1 MKAMSI
7 PAPAVCDADALSR
20 NRAQRNEAFPRMSDK
35 PLTDIPFSQFDLH
48 PQLLAGLEGAGF
60 ISCTPIQAMTLP
72 VALPGGDVA
81 GQAQTG
87 TGKTLAFLVA
97 VMNRLLT
104 RPALAD
110 RKPGDPRALILAP
123 TRELAIQIH
132 KDAVRIGPELGLKFA
147 LVYGGVDYDK
157 QRELLQQGVDVIIA
171 TPGRLID
178 YVKQHK
184 VVSLHACEIC
194 VLDEADRMFDL
205 GFIKDIRFLL
215 RRMPVRTERQTLLYS
230 ATLSHRVLEL
240 AYEHMNEPQKMV
252 VETESITASRVRQKI
267 YYPADEEKLPLLLG
281 LLSRGEG
288 ARTMVFV
295 NTKVFVERV
304 ARALER
310 AGYRVGVLSGDVP
323 QKKRESLLK
332 RFQAGQLEILVATDV
347 AARGLHIDGIKY
359 VYNYDLPF
367 DAEDYVHRIG
377 RTARLGEEGDAIS
390 FACERY
396 AMGLP
401 DIEAFIEQKIPSEPV
416 TQELLT
422 ALPRKPREGAV
433 ADDGQ
438 TESVGEIFREAREQ
452 RAADEA
458 RRGGGPRGG
467 RGERGE
473 RGERSGRGDRDGRRG
488 GGRGRGPR
496 REDAPAADAQGAL
509 TPGGVA
515 QGDAGAVTAAPQAP
529 AQTQESGA
537 TDTAGASAVQAASAP
552 QRQGAPEAGD
562 EQAPRKRRRRRGGR
576 RRSGEGGEARQ
587 EAGGNQTGQ
596 GREGERRN
604 GPRADGDE
612 RPRRGE
618 GGGQRRGGRGRRQGE
633 GGQEGSNQQP
643 AASAPATEAARSGER
658 PARKGKGPH
667 HVPARTAAPRE
678 NAGDNGGSLFSRI
691 GRGIKRL
698 VGRTPEGS

>member
-1 MKAMSI
+1 
-7 PAPAVCDADALSR
+7 
-20 NRAQRNEAFPRMSDK
+20 MSDK
-35 PLTDIPFSQFDLH
+35 PLTDLTFSSFELH
-48 PQLLAGLEGAGF
+48 PALQAGLEGAGF
-60 ISCTPIQAMTLP
+60 TRCTPIQALTLP

-97 VMNRLLT
+97 VVNRLLT

-110 RKPGDPRALILAP
+110 RKPEDPRALILAP

-132 KDAVRIGPELGLKFA
+132 KDAVKFGSDLGLRFA

-215 RRMPVRTERQTLLYS
+215 RRMPERTIRQTLLFS

-240 AYEHMNEPQKMV
+240 AYEHMNEPQKLV
-252 VETESITASRVRQKI
+252 VEAETITAARVRQRI
-267 YYPADEEKLPLLLG
+267 YFPADDEKIPLLLG
-281 LLSRGEG
+281 LLSRSEG

-304 ARALER
+304 ARSLEK

-323 QKKRESLLK
+323 QKKRESLLN
-332 RFQAGQLEILVATDV
+332 RFQKGQLEILVATDV

-401 DIEAFIEQKIPSEPV
+401 DIEAYIEQKIPSEPV
-416 TQELLT
+416 TKELLT
-422 ALPRKPREGAV
+422 PLPRPERPAPAAGEEGEES
-433 ADDGQ
+433 
-438 TESVGEIFREAREQ
+438 ESVGQIFREAREA
-452 RAADEA
+452 RAAEEE
-458 RRGGGPRGG
+458 RRGGGRSGGRSGGG
-467 RGERGE
+467 RGER
-473 RGERSGRGDRDGRRG
+473 RDGERSGERRS
-488 GGRGRGPR
+488 RGPR
-496 REDAPAADAQGAL
+496 KPRVEGEQSAAVPAEGA
-509 TPGGVA
+509 VA
-515 QGDAGAVTAAPQAP
+515 QAPRPPRA
-529 AQTQESGA
+529 E
-537 TDTAGASAVQAASAP
+537 
-552 QRQGAPEAGD
+552 GAPEGAVDG
-562 EQAPRKRRRRRGGR
+562 ERKPRKRRRRRHGR
-576 RRSGEGGEARQ
+576 PVEGGEGMQAN
-587 EAGGNQTGQ
+587 AG
-596 GREGERRN
+596 N
-604 GPRADGDE
+604 G
-612 RPRRGE
+612 
-618 GGGQRRGGRGRRQGE
+618 
-633 GGQEGSNQQP
+633 
-643 AASAPATEAARSGER
+643 ASPVTPVQVVAKP
-658 PARKGKGPH
+658 
-667 HVPARTAAPRE
+667 VRTAADS
-678 NAGDNGGSLFSRI
+678 GDSFLTRI
-691 GRGIKRL
+691 GRKIRRMLSGN
-698 VGRTPEGS
+698 

>member
-1 MKAMSI
+1 
-7 PAPAVCDADALSR
+7 
-20 NRAQRNEAFPRMSDK
+20 MSDK
-35 PLTDIPFSQFDLH
+35 PLTDIPFSEFELH
-48 PQLLAGLEGAGF
+48 PRLLAGLETAGF
-60 ISCTPIQAMTLP
+60 MRCTPIQAMTLP

-97 VMNRLLT
+97 VINRLLT

-132 KDAVRIGPELGLKFA
+132 KDAVKLGPEVGLKFA

-157 QRELLQQGVDVIIA
+157 QREMLQQGVDVIIA

-215 RRMPVRTERQTLLYS
+215 RRMPARTERQTLLYS
-230 ATLSHRVLEL
+230 ATLTHRVLQL

-252 VETESITASRVRQKI
+252 VETESITAARVRQKI

-281 LLSRGEG
+281 LLSRNQG

-323 QKKRESLLK
+323 QKKRETLLK
-332 RFQAGQLEILVATDV
+332 KFQAGQLEVLVATDV
-347 AARGLHIDGIKY
+347 AARGLHIDG
-359 VYNYDLPF
+359 VEFVFNYDLPF

-377 RTARLGEEGDAIS
+377 RTARLGKEGDAIS

-396 AMGLP
+396 AVGLP

-416 TQELLT
+416 TAELLT
-422 ALPRKPREGAV
+422 ALPRKPREGVEAE
-433 ADDGQ
+433 AAEG
-438 TESVGEIFREAREQ
+438 ESVTEIFREAREQ

-467 RGERGE
+467 R
-473 RGERSGRGDRDGRRG
+473 SGGGRREDAGGRGRRG
-488 GGRGRGPR
+488 AGSEGGEGRGRGPR
-496 REDAPAADAQGAL
+496 RA
-509 TPGGVA
+509 A
-515 QGDAGAVTAAPQAP
+515 QGDAP
-529 AQTQESGA
+529 A
-537 TDTAGASAVQAASAP
+537 DASAP
-552 QRQGAPEAGD
+552 TGSPAAPEVKQDTKPKPAAEAVSGQPGNPPAASQD
-562 EQAPRKRRRRRGGR
+562 GEARPPRKRRRRRGGR
-576 RRSGEGGEARQ
+576 RVNGEGAAQSAGERQDGNGQQQAAEGGEQ
-587 EAGGNQTGQ
+587 GQ
-596 GREGERRN
+596 S
-604 GPRADGDE
+604 
-612 RPRRGE
+612 E
-618 GGGQRRGGRGRRQGE
+618 GGPKRRSRGGRSRQAE
-633 GGQEGSNQQP
+633 GAGQGS
-643 AASAPATEAARSGER
+643 G
-658 PARKGKGPH
+658 PARRK
-667 HVPARTAAPRE
+667 A
-678 NAGDNGGSLFSRI
+678 
-691 GRGIKRL
+691 
-698 VGRTPEGS
+698 

>member
-1 MKAMSI
+1 
-7 PAPAVCDADALSR
+7 
-20 NRAQRNEAFPRMSDK
+20 MSDK
-35 PLTDIPFSQFDLH
+35 PLTDLTFSSFDLH
-48 PQLLAGLEGAGF
+48 PALQAGLEGAGF
-60 ISCTPIQAMTLP
+60 TRCTPIQALTLP

-97 VMNRLLT
+97 VVNRLLT

-110 RKPGDPRALILAP
+110 RKPEDPRALILAP

-132 KDAVRIGPELGLKFA
+132 KDAVKFGSDLGLRFA

-215 RRMPVRTERQTLLYS
+215 RRMPERTTRQTLLFS

-240 AYEHMNEPQKMV
+240 AYEHMNEPQKLV
-252 VETESITASRVRQKI
+252 VEAETITAARVRQRI
-267 YYPADEEKLPLLLG
+267 YFPADDEKIPLLLG
-281 LLSRGEG
+281 LLSRSEG

-304 ARALER
+304 ARSLEK

-323 QKKRESLLK
+323 QKKRESLLN
-332 RFQAGQLEILVATDV
+332 RFQKGQLEILVATDV

-401 DIEAFIEQKIPSEPV
+401 DIEAYIEQKIPSEPV
-416 TQELLT
+416 TKELMT
-422 ALPRKPREGAV
+422 PLPRPERPAPAEGEEG
-433 ADDGQ
+433 DDN
-438 TESVGEIFREAREQ
+438 ESVGQIFREAREA
-452 RAADEA
+452 RAAE
-458 RRGGGPRGG
+458 
-467 RGERGE
+467 EE
-473 RGERSGRGDRDGRRG
+473 RRG
-488 GGRGRGPR
+488 GGRSGGRSGSGGGGRGGRDGERSGERRSRGPR
-496 REDAPAADAQGAL
+496 KPRVEGEQAAAAP
-509 TPGGVA
+509 V
-515 QGDAGAVTAAPQAP
+515 AGAEGAAAQAP
-529 AQTQESGA
+529 RPPRPPRAE
-537 TDTAGASAVQAASAP
+537 
-552 QRQGAPEAGD
+552 GAPEGAADG
-562 EQAPRKRRRRRGGR
+562 EHKTRKRRRRRHGR
-576 RRSGEGGEARQ
+576 PVEGAEGAQ
-587 EAGGNQTGQ
+587 NTAG
-596 GREGERRN
+596 N
-604 GPRADGDE
+604 G
-612 RPRRGE
+612 
-618 GGGQRRGGRGRRQGE
+618 
-633 GGQEGSNQQP
+633 
-643 AASAPATEAARSGER
+643 ASPVTPVQVVAKP
-658 PARKGKGPH
+658 
-667 HVPARTAAPRE
+667 VRTAADT
-678 NAGDNGGSLFSRI
+678 GDSFLTRI
-691 GRGIKRL
+691 GRKIRRML
-698 VGRTPEGS
+698 SGS

>member
-1 MKAMSI
+1 
-7 PAPAVCDADALSR
+7 
-20 NRAQRNEAFPRMSDK
+20 MSDK
-35 PLTDIPFSQFDLH
+35 PLTDLTFSSFELH
-48 PQLLAGLEGAGF
+48 PALQAGLEGAGF
-60 ISCTPIQAMTLP
+60 TRCTPIQALTLP

-97 VMNRLLT
+97 VVNRLLT

-110 RKPGDPRALILAP
+110 RKPEDPRALILAP

-132 KDAVRIGPELGLKFA
+132 KDAVKFGSDLGLRFA

-215 RRMPVRTERQTLLYS
+215 RRMPERTTRQTLLFS

-240 AYEHMNEPQKMV
+240 AYEHMNEPQKLV
-252 VETESITASRVRQKI
+252 VEAETITAARVRQRI
-267 YYPADEEKLPLLLG
+267 YFPADDEKIPLLLG
-281 LLSRGEG
+281 LLSRSEG

-304 ARALER
+304 ARSLEK

-323 QKKRESLLK
+323 QKKRESLLN
-332 RFQAGQLEILVATDV
+332 RFQKGQLEILVATDV

-401 DIEAFIEQKIPSEPV
+401 DIEAYIEQKIPSEPV
-416 TQELLT
+416 TKELMT
-422 ALPRKPREGAV
+422 PLPRPERPAPAAGEEGEEN
-433 ADDGQ
+433 
-438 TESVGEIFREAREQ
+438 ESVGQIFREAREA
-452 RAADEA
+452 RAAE
-458 RRGGGPRGG
+458 
-467 RGERGE
+467 E
-473 RGERSGRGDRDGRRG
+473 GRRG
-488 GGRGRGPR
+488 GGRSGGRSGSGGGGRGGRDGERSGERRPRGPR
-496 REDAPAADAQGAL
+496 KPRVEGEQAAAAP
-509 TPGGVA
+509 V
-515 QGDAGAVTAAPQAP
+515 AGAEGAA
-529 AQTQESGA
+529 AQTPRPPRPPRAE
-537 TDTAGASAVQAASAP
+537 
-552 QRQGAPEAGD
+552 GAPEGAAEG
-562 EQAPRKRRRRRGGR
+562 EHKTRKRRRRRHGR
-576 RRSGEGGEARQ
+576 PVEGAEGAQ
-587 EAGGNQTGQ
+587 NTAG
-596 GREGERRN
+596 N
-604 GPRADGDE
+604 G
-612 RPRRGE
+612 
-618 GGGQRRGGRGRRQGE
+618 
-633 GGQEGSNQQP
+633 
-643 AASAPATEAARSGER
+643 ASPVTPVQVVAKP
-658 PARKGKGPH
+658 
-667 HVPARTAAPRE
+667 VRTAADT
-678 NAGDNGGSLFSRI
+678 GDSFLTRI
-691 GRGIKRL
+691 GRKIRRMLSGN
-698 VGRTPEGS
+698 

>member
-1 MKAMSI
+1 
-7 PAPAVCDADALSR
+7 
-20 NRAQRNEAFPRMSDK
+20 MSDK
-35 PLTDIPFSQFDLH
+35 PLTDLTFSSFDLH
-48 PQLLAGLEGAGF
+48 PALQAGLEGAGF
-60 ISCTPIQAMTLP
+60 TRCTPIQALTLP

-97 VMNRLLT
+97 VVNRLLT

-110 RKPGDPRALILAP
+110 RKPEDPRALILAP

-132 KDAVRIGPELGLKFA
+132 KDAVKFGSDLGLRFA

-215 RRMPVRTERQTLLYS
+215 RRMPERTTRQTLLFS

-240 AYEHMNEPQKMV
+240 AYEHMNEPQKLV
-252 VETESITASRVRQKI
+252 VEAETITAARVRQRI
-267 YYPADEEKLPLLLG
+267 YFPADDEKIPLLLG
-281 LLSRGEG
+281 LLSRSEG

-304 ARALER
+304 ARSLEK

-323 QKKRESLLK
+323 QKKRESLLN
-332 RFQAGQLEILVATDV
+332 RFQKGQLEILVATDV

-401 DIEAFIEQKIPSEPV
+401 DIEAYIEQKIPSEPV
-416 TQELLT
+416 TKELMT
-422 ALPRKPREGAV
+422 PLPRPERPAPAEGEEG
-433 ADDGQ
+433 DDN
-438 TESVGEIFREAREQ
+438 ESVGQIFREAREA
-452 RAADEA
+452 RAAE
-458 RRGGGPRGG
+458 
-467 RGERGE
+467 EE
-473 RGERSGRGDRDGRRG
+473 RRG
-488 GGRGRGPR
+488 GGRSGGRSGSGSGGRGGRDGERSGERRPRGPR
-496 REDAPAADAQGAL
+496 KPRVEGEQAAPA
-509 TPGGVA
+509 PV
-515 QGDAGAVTAAPQAP
+515 AGAEGAAAQAP
-529 AQTQESGA
+529 RPPRPPRAE
-537 TDTAGASAVQAASAP
+537 
-552 QRQGAPEAGD
+552 GAPEGAADG
-562 EQAPRKRRRRRGGR
+562 EHKTRKRRRRRHGR
-576 RRSGEGGEARQ
+576 PVEGAEGAQ
-587 EAGGNQTGQ
+587 NTAG
-596 GREGERRN
+596 N
-604 GPRADGDE
+604 GA
-612 RPRRGE
+612 
-618 GGGQRRGGRGRRQGE
+618 
-633 GGQEGSNQQP
+633 
-643 AASAPATEAARSGER
+643 
-658 PARKGKGPH
+658 GP
-667 HVPARTAAPRE
+667 VTPVQVVAKPVRTAADT
-678 NAGDNGGSLFSRI
+678 GDSFLTRI
-691 GRGIKRL
+691 GRKIRRML
-698 VGRTPEGS
+698 SGS

>member
-1 MKAMSI
+1 
-7 PAPAVCDADALSR
+7 
-20 NRAQRNEAFPRMSDK
+20 MSDK
-35 PLTDIPFSQFDLH
+35 PLTDVTFSAFDLH
-48 PQLLAGLEGAGF
+48 PALQAGLEGAGF
-60 ISCTPIQAMTLP
+60 TRCTPIQALTLP

-97 VMNRLLT
+97 TINRLLT
-104 RPALAD
+104 RPALAE
-110 RKPGDPRALILAP
+110 RKPEDPRALILAP

-132 KDAVRIGPELGLKFA
+132 KDAMKFAADTGLRFA

-184 VVSLHACEIC
+184 VVSLHACEVC

-215 RRMPVRTERQTLLYS
+215 RRMPERTTRQTLLFS

-240 AYEHMNEPQKMV
+240 AYEHMNEPQKLV
-252 VETESITASRVRQKI
+252 VETDNITADRVRQRM
-267 YYPADEEKLPLLLG
+267 YFPADEEKLPLLLG
-281 LLSRGEG
+281 LLSRSEG

-304 ARALER
+304 ARSLER

-332 RFQAGQLEILVATDV
+332 RFQAGQLEVLVATDV

-401 DIEAFIEQKIPSEPV
+401 DIEAYINQKIPVEAV
-416 TQELLT
+416 TAELLT
-422 ALPRKPREGAV
+422 ALPRPERVKVEGEEE
-433 ADDGQ
+433 G
-438 TESVGEIFREAREQ
+438 ESVGAIFREAREAK
-452 RAADEA
+452 AAEEE
-458 RRGGGPRGG
+458 RRGGGSSRRAGAPPR
-467 RGERGE
+467 REGERGP
-473 RGERSGRGDRDGRRG
+473 
-488 GGRGRGPR
+488 RGPR
-496 REDAPAADAQGAL
+496 REGEAGERPRRAPRQPVVEGEVAADMVAVVN
-509 TPGGVA
+509 PVVA
-515 QGDAGAVTAAPQAP
+515 QAAA
-529 AQTQESGA
+529 EVVIGE
-537 TDTAGASAVQAASAP
+537 GV
-552 QRQGAPEAGD
+552 EK
-562 EQAPRKRRRRRGGR
+562 APRKRRRRRGGR
-576 RRSGEGGEARQ
+576 PVEG
-587 EAGGNQTGQ
+587 
-596 GREGERRN
+596 
-604 GPRADGDE
+604 ADTAV
-612 RPRRGE
+612 
-618 GGGQRRGGRGRRQGE
+618 
-633 GGQEGSNQQP
+633 
-643 AASAPATEAARSGER
+643 AAEAAT
-658 PARKGKGPH
+658 PAPFAGSV
-667 HVPARTAAPRE
+667 HVPATPVRKVDPSDSFLTRM
-678 NAGDNGGSLFSRI
+678 GRKIRRMLGGQ
-691 GRGIKRL
+691 
-698 VGRTPEGS
+698 